1 MKRIEKAEG
10 ALHYLEAAGQFLML
24 YGIYQLLYC
33 GVEGNDFN
41 QPFRGLWLAA
51 AVLLFALLRIYARQ
65 FILFFAGHFLAAG
78 TSFFLAATLLGE
90 YPVLVLVFLA
100 AAAGI
105 SVWQR
110 YKLDIS
116 NSSWIMLA
124 YAVLLVAAAAFAYV
138 KEMGTVWKINYVC
151 GFLQILL
158 MLVFHNKCEANRFVK
173 MNRDTANLPAG
184 QMIRVNRMMMGIYTI
199 LGLAVMGIFSFL
211 PFNRLFS
218 AIGQGLLSAIRFL
231 VKLIFREGSGEAVSE
246 EMIGE
251 AASPP
256 VMEPS
261 DPSAFLEALS
271 KLIGVIVAIALVIG
285 AAAAVLYLFSRL
297 YRAFYEKQQTDG
309 DQKEFIGPP
318 EQAEKEGR
326 KKREARLPFFS
337 GNRSQK
343 MRRIY
348 QRLILERT
356 GGKKPI
362 PETST
367 AEEQSRLAEIDG
379 EEKRRELVELYRK
392 ARYGRELCRE
402 EDLFRMRELRKAL
415 KHSRQS

>member
-1 MKRIEKAEG
+1 MP
-10 ALHYLEAAGQFLML
+10 
-24 YGIYQLLYC
+24 C
-33 GVEGNDFN
+33 
-41 QPFRGLWLAA
+41 
-51 AVLLFALLRIYARQ
+51 
-65 FILFFAGHFLAAG
+65 
-78 TSFFLAATLLGE
+78 
-90 YPVLVLVFLA
+90 
-100 AAAGI
+100 
-105 SVWQR
+105 
-110 YKLDIS
+110 
-116 NSSWIMLA
+116 
-124 YAVLLVAAAAFAYV
+124 
-138 KEMGTVWKINYVC
+138 
-151 GFLQILL
+151 
-158 MLVFHNKCEANRFVK
+158 
-173 MNRDTANLPAG
+173 NLPAG

-326 KKREARLPFFS
+326 KKREARLPFFF

-356 GGKKPI
+356 GGKKPMH
-362 PETST
+362 
-367 AEEQSRLAEIDG
+367 QDG
-379 EEKRRELVELYRK
+379 
-392 ARYGRELCRE
+392 G
-402 EDLFRMRELRKAL
+402 F
-415 KHSRQS
+415 SG

>member
-1 MKRIEKAEG
+1 
-10 ALHYLEAAGQFLML
+10 
-24 YGIYQLLYC
+24 
-33 GVEGNDFN
+33 
-41 QPFRGLWLAA
+41 
-51 AVLLFALLRIYARQ
+51 
-65 FILFFAGHFLAAG
+65 
-78 TSFFLAATLLGE
+78 
-90 YPVLVLVFLA
+90 
-100 AAAGI
+100 
-105 SVWQR
+105 
-110 YKLDIS
+110 
-116 NSSWIMLA
+116 
-124 YAVLLVAAAAFAYV
+124 
-138 KEMGTVWKINYVC
+138 
-151 GFLQILL
+151 
-158 MLVFHNKCEANRFVK
+158 
-173 MNRDTANLPAG
+173 
-184 QMIRVNRMMMGIYTI
+184 
-199 LGLAVMGIFSFL
+199 
-211 PFNRLFS
+211 
-218 AIGQGLLSAIRFL
+218 
-231 VKLIFREGSGEAVSE
+231 
-246 EMIGE
+246 MIGE

-392 ARYGRELCRE
+392 ARYGRELCSE
-402 EDLFRMRELRKAL
+402 EDLSRMRELRKAL

>member
-1 MKRIEKAEG
+1 MKKIEKIEG
-10 ALHYLEAAGQFLML
+10 TLHYLEAAGQFLMM

-33 GVEGNDFN
+33 GVEGRDFY
-41 QPFRGLWLAA
+41 QPYRGLWLAA

-78 TSFFLAATLLGE
+78 ASFFLAASLFGE

-110 YKLDIS
+110 YKLDIG
-116 NSSWIMLA
+116 NSSWVMLA
-124 YAVLLVAAAAFAYV
+124 YAVLLVASGAFAYV
-138 KEMGTVWKINYVC
+138 KEMESVWKVIYVC

-199 LGLAVMGIFSFL
+199 LGLAVMGIFSLL
-211 PFNRLFS
+211 PFNSLFS
-218 AIGQGLLSAIRFL
+218 AIGQGLLAAIRFL
-231 VKLIFREGSGEAVSE
+231 VKLIFREGSGEVVQE

-271 KLIGVIVAIALVIG
+271 KIIGLIAAIALVIG
-285 AAAAVLYLFSRL
+285 AAAAVFYLVSRL
-297 YRAFYEKQQTDG
+297 YRAFYERRQTDG
-309 DQKEFIGPP
+309 DQKEFIGPL
-318 EQAEKEGR
+318 EQTEKEVR
-326 KKREARLPFFS
+326 KKKKTRLPYFS
-337 GNRSQK
+337 GNRSQR

-356 GGKKPI
+356 VGKKRI

-367 AEEQSRLAEIDG
+367 AEEQSRLAKIDE

-392 ARYGRELCRE
+392 ARYGRELCSE
-402 EDLFRMRELRKAL
+402 EDLSRMRELKKTL